1 MRLKK
6 TSEEVLYVDEPV
18 VKFDLRDIDYLKKQS
33 HLNSRQRLRF
43 CAHRDV
49 SSDLHEMM
57 IAHQKG
63 AYVRPHKHL
72 GKIESMHIVEGIVD
86 VALFDD
92 KGIITDIIE
101 MGDYSS
107 GRKFYYRISDPVYH
121 TLLIRSDVLVFH
133 ETVNGP
139 FSRDTMVFAPWSPDE
154 KEDPKA
160 ADEYMKF
167 LSQEILKYKKAI
179 GDQK

>member
-33 HLNSRQRLRF
+33 LLNPRQRLRF
-43 CAHRDV
+43 CAHRNV

-57 IAHQKG
+57 IVHQKE

-92 KGIITDIIE
+92 EGKITDVIE

-121 TLLIRSDVLVFH
+121 TLLICSDVLVFH

-154 KEDPKA
+154 KENPKA
-160 ADEYMKF
+160 AAEYAK
-167 LSQEILKYKKAI
+167 LLTKETAKLKREIEH
-179 GDQK
+179 G